1 MDNHLN
7 FFMPFER
14 APAWHENQLTRAFLV
29 VLRYSPV
36 AHQAWL
42 RLVAPDRQLQDLAP
56 PEFVTQR
63 QRVLQPQAEVPE
75 GESVPGISVWLAP
88 DAKNVKTN
96 VEPSER
102 QQVLDGIITYGS
114 DLVVVIENKITWCNA
129 TEQPHQ
135 INLHGSPV
143 TFAKDPVSVSWQQ
156 LLRVLSNMVER
167 NLASGAERLLITDFL
182 NLVESN
188 FPNIG
193 PYSTLAE
200 CGDQRFRVERRLDA
214 LIEEAVGT
222 KEGKTSRWRDITGT
236 QKIFMAGLDF
246 SDDSARVCLQMY
258 PADTLGQARAF
269 YAEPASV
276 EAVLGLRSKGWR
288 IEPNFH
294 WGFMATG
301 YAWSKS
307 PLAVEKYCAYWL
319 KAINETGEVARPD
332 WDAYW
337 AKLETDKIVE
347 PTARNEFDAQFTR
360 SQRQKAN
367 PRPGIHCEY
376 SWPLTTAKQ
385 LDGRGKLAG
394 EIRARINQMLTALEA
409 PLVSA
414 EPERKGPARR

>member
-1 MDNHLN
+1 MDDHLN
-7 FFMPFER
+7 FFVPFER
-14 APAWHENQLTRAFLV
+14 APAWHENQLTRALLV

-42 RLVAPDRQLQDLAP
+42 RLIAPERQLQDLAAAG
-56 PEFVTQR
+56 FATQR
-63 QRVLQPQAEVPE
+63 QRVLHAEAEVPE

-88 DAKNVKTN
+88 DAGAVGSP

-114 DLVVVIENKITWCNA
+114 DLVVVIENKISWCGP
-129 TEQPHQ
+129 TGQPHQ
-135 INLHGSPV
+135 INLHGAPV
-143 TFAKDPVSVSWQQ
+143 VFAKDPVSVSWQK
-156 LLRVLSNMVER
+156 LLRVLSNLVER
-167 NLASGAERLLITDFL
+167 SLVSGAERLLITDFL
-182 NLVESN
+182 NLVEGH

-200 CGDQRFRVERRLDA
+200 CGDQRFRVERRLDS
-214 LIEEAVGT
+214 LVEEAVGT
-222 KEGKTSRWRDITGT
+222 KEGKTSRWRDLTGT

-246 SDDSARVCLQMY
+246 SADSSRVCLQMY
-258 PADTLGQARAF
+258 PADTLGQSRAF

-276 EAVLGLRSKGWR
+276 AAVLDLRSQGWR

-307 PLAVEKYCAYWL
+307 PIAVDKYCAYWL
-319 KAINETGEVARPD
+319 KAINETREVTRQD

-337 AKLETDKIVE
+337 AKLESDRIVE
-347 PTARNEFDAQFTR
+347 PAARTEFDAQFTR
-360 SQRQKAN
+360 SQRQRAH
-367 PRPGIHCEY
+367 PRPGIYCEY
-376 SWPLTTAKQ
+376 AWPLASAKQ

-394 EIRARINQMLTALEA
+394 EIRSRINQMLTALGA
-409 PLVSA
+409 PLV
-414 EPERKGPARR
+414 PR